1 LSSTTRILFA
11 TCCPAAGLDWP
22 ADIYAL
28 GKSLTILRE
37 PSSPN
42 DSAGGDPQALALG
55 ALGWLLQSESRAE
68 RLLALTGLTP
78 DALRAGIGDCAVL
91 AAVLEFLAAHE
102 PDLVGAAEALG
113 VKPEALV
120 RAAGELQS

>member
-1 LSSTTRILFA
+1 LPLAVLSPSRDGSSDL
-11 TCCPAAGLDWP
+11 
-22 ADIYAL
+22 YAL

-37 PSSPN
+37 PSSP
-42 DSAGGDPQALALG
+42 ADPQALALG

-68 RLLALTGLTP
+68 RLLSLTGLTP
-78 DALRAGIGDCAVL
+78 DALRAGIGDPVVL

-113 VKPEALV
+113 VAPAVLV
-120 RAAGELQS
+120 GAARELQA